1 MGAYIETPRDLIA
14 GNRVRLLRN
23 GEEVFPRW
31 LEAIEGA
38 RTRISLE
45 MYIFND
51 DLIGKRVAAALGRAA
66 ERGVQV
72 RLLYDFIGCRD
83 ASPGF
88 FEQLR
93 ERGVRARPY
102 HPYRFWRPR
111 FWSLLRRNHRK
122 TLVVDGALAFTGGL
136 NIADEWLPAEEG
148 GGGWHDAVVE
158 VHGPAAR
165 RLELIFIE
173 TWNRKVR
180 RKHRFDLEST
190 PPPAPAGD
198 TSVAVISNT
207 ESGDR
212 FAIRRAALHAMREAR
227 RRVLLA
233 NPYFVPDPGILRG
246 LCAAAARGVDVR
258 VLVPAESDSLTLDHA
273 ARATFPRLLR
283 AGVQIFQQP
292 KVVHTKVILVDDL
305 FVSLGSYNLDHRS
318 LSYNLESVVNAEDP
332 ALGAAVARML
342 DEDIAEADPLP
353 LASLEGR
360 SAVTWLQER
369 IAYAIRRWL

>member
-1 MGAYIETPRDLIA
+1 MGGFIEAPTDLIT
-14 GNRVRLLRN
+14 GNAVRLLRN

-31 LEAIEGA
+31 LEAIDAA
-38 RTRISLE
+38 RSRISLE

-51 DLIGKRVAAALGRAA
+51 DLIGRRMGDALGRAA

-88 FEQLR
+88 FEHLR
-93 ERGVRARPY
+93 VRGVRVRPY
-102 HPYRFWRPR
+102 HPYRIWRPR

-136 NIADEWLPAEEG
+136 NIADEWLPAEQG

-158 VHGPAAR
+158 VRGPAAR
-165 RLELIFIE
+165 RLEQIFFE

-180 RKHRFDLEST
+180 REHRVASDALPMPS
-190 PPPAPAGD
+190 PAGE
-198 TSVAVISNT
+198 TSVVVISNT

-212 FAIRRAALHAMREAR
+212 FAIRRAALHAIREGR

-233 NPYFVPDPGILRG
+233 NPYFVPDPGISRG
-246 LCAAAARGVDVR
+246 LCGAAARGVDVR

-283 AGVQIFQQP
+283 AGVRIFLQP
-292 KVVHTKVILVDDL
+292 TVVHTKVILVDDL

-318 LSYNLESVVNAEDP
+318 LSYNLESVVNAEDA
-332 ALGAAVARML
+332 ALGAAAAEML
-342 DEDIAEADPLP
+342 DKDIAAADELP

-369 IAYAIRRWL
+369 LAYAIRRWL